1 MSLPKISIS
10 RPIFMTCVTIA
21 VVIVGW
27 ASFKSMSVDLY
38 PDVSIPVVTVQT
50 IYPGAGP
57 SEIETLVSRPI
68 EEEVSTIAGIKRL
81 TSKSLEGTSQVIVE
95 FNSSV
100 DVAYAEQQVRDKINI
115 AKAKLPTEVEDPVI
129 KRFDPADTPVLMVSL
144 TAKDL
149 GDAALFDI
157 ADQFIKPRLE
167 QVSNVGAIEILGG
180 REREIH
186 VILDRNKLR
195 SREISVSQ
203 VAGQIGASGENI
215 PSGKVEQGGRELVF
229 RGVGEFASVPEI
241 SDTLVNLYG
250 NEVPTRVAD
259 LGQVVDTLADEK
271 SRGFVN
277 GEKAL
282 FLQIYRQSGSN
293 TVKVVE
299 DVIKQIERIKPEL
312 SAMEGAPTVQLVT
325 NASTKIKDNLYDVYE
340 TIIIGIILT
349 VITVFF
355 FLGSARST
363 IITAFSLPVSLIG
376 AFMLMK
382 IAGFSINIVSMLALT
397 LAVGLLIDDAIVV
410 IENIYRRME
419 HGEDS
424 LTAAERGTTEIQMAV
439 MAITLVVIAVFVP
452 VGTMSGTIGQ
462 FLKQFGMTVVFSMI
476 ISWFVAM
483 TLIPMLTAYFGGEGH
498 GGAHKAV
505 KPASFYD
512 KTLGRLVKGFDRF
525 QTWLENIYEKLLK
538 VSLRFPL
545 TTIGLT
551 MVVFFLSIYTVTK
564 VPAAFISDDDSGE
577 FTVTLE
583 MQPGTSLDG
592 MNEVSTKVDKVLHDN
607 PEVNYTTMIV
617 GSIYGESNK
626 AQFYV
631 RMKDGKERGP
641 LSTEQFRDK
650 IRGQL
655 TSFADANPVVKKYDA
670 SGGMGTQPFIL
681 NIISADP
688 KDLETYGTKILEK
701 LKQDPRLKDVDTNFR
716 PGKPEMQVHLK
727 PGAAKQ
733 YGINTKTMGQELR
746 AQVEGFTPAKFREKG
761 REYEVRVRL
770 MPEQRDLEKTFNQVY
785 VPNVNRKLV
794 RLSDVASGDLE
805 SGPASIERQ
814 DRGRYIQ
821 ITAGLAPGVGLSD
834 VVNDVVA
841 MTKTGDTA
849 FPASVRYGFGGDAE
863 NMQELVG
870 STVLALGFAILFI
883 YLILASLY
891 ESFITPITIMV
902 ALPLALSGAFLALFL
917 ANEIMTIFAIFGFF
931 MLIGVA
937 GKNGILLVDYTRQ
950 LMAQGKARSEALVE
964 AGKVRLRPILMTSFA
979 LIAGVV
985 PVAIGMN
992 AASKTRTAMGVA
1004 IIGGIISSTILTLI
1018 VVPAVFTYVDR
1029 FRIWAN
1035 KLGSRFTSNHS
1046 SKEEVASQ
1054 PKAPAVAGTNENVGA
1069 EPRVDNPGVDLSRM
1083 TTSES

>member
-1 MSLPKISIS
+1 MSLPKLSIS
-10 RPIFMTCVTIA
+10 RPIFMTCVMIA
-21 VVIVGW
+21 VIVVGW
-27 ASFKSMSVDLY
+27 ASFKSMSVDMY

-68 EEEVSTIAGIKRL
+68 EEEISTIAGIKRM

-100 DVAYAEQQVRDKINI
+100 DVQWAEQQVRDKVNI
-115 AKAKLPTEVEDPVI
+115 ARAKLPTEAEDSVI

-144 TAKDL
+144 TAKGL

-157 ADQFIKPRLE
+157 ADQYVKPRIE

-203 VAGQIGASGENI
+203 VAAQIGASGENI
-215 PSGKVEQGGRELVF
+215 PSGKVEQGGKELVF
-229 RGVGEFASVPEI
+229 RGVGEFSSVPEI

-259 LGQVVDTLADEK
+259 LGKVVDTLADEK
-271 SRGFVN
+271 SRAYVN
-277 GEKAL
+277 GDKAL

-293 TVKVVE
+293 TVKVVD
-299 DVIKQIERIKPEL
+299 DVIKQIEKIKPEL
-312 SAMEGAPTVQLVT
+312 AGMDGAPQIQVVT
-325 NASTKIKDNLYDVYE
+325 NGSTKIKDNLYDVYE

-355 FLGSARST
+355 FLGSGRST
-363 IITAFSLPVSLIG
+363 LITAFSLPISLVG
-376 AFMLMK
+376 AFMIMK
-382 IAGFSINIVSMLALT
+382 LAGFSINIVSMLALT

-419 HGEDS
+419 GGEDS
-424 LTAAERGTTEIQMAV
+424 LTAAEKGTTEIQMAV
-439 MAITLVVIAVFVP
+439 MAITLVVVAVFVP

-483 TLIPMLTAYFGGEGH
+483 TVMPMLTAYFGGSGH
-498 GGAHKAV
+498 GGHGKDKH

-525 QTWLENIYEKLLK
+525 QTWLENIYAKLLR
-538 VSLRFPL
+538 VSLKYPL

-551 MVVFFLSIYTVTK
+551 LVVFFMSLYTATK
-564 VPAAFISDDDSGE
+564 VPAAFIPDDDSGE
-577 FTVTLE
+577 FSITLE

-592 MNEVSTKVDKVLHDN
+592 MYEVANKVDHILRGN
-607 PEVNYTTMIV
+607 PEVNYTTMVV
-617 GSIYGESNK
+617 GNAYGESNK
-626 AQFYV
+626 ASFYV
-631 RMKDGKERGP
+631 RMKDGKERGT
-641 LSTEQFRDK
+641 LTTEKYRDK
-650 IRGQL
+650 VRGQL
-655 TSFADANPVVKKYDA
+655 ADFKDANPVVKKYDA
-670 SGGMGTQPFIL
+670 SGGMGQQPFVF

-688 KDLETYGTKILEK
+688 KDLESSATKIIAA
-701 LKQDPRLKDVDTNFR
+701 LKADPRLKDVDTNFR
-716 PGKPEMQVHLK
+716 PGKPEMQVQLK
-727 PGAAKQ
+727 PGAAKS

-770 MPEQRDLEKTFNQVY
+770 MPEQRDLEKTFGQVF

-794 RLSDVASGDLE
+794 RLADVAEGKLE

-834 VVNDVVA
+834 VVSDVVA

-849 FPASVRYGFGGDAE
+849 FPSSVRYGFGGDAE
-863 NMQELVG
+863 NMQDLVG
-870 STVLALGFAILFI
+870 STILALGFAILFI

-891 ESFITPITIMV
+891 ESFITPVTIMV
-902 ALPLALSGAFLALFL
+902 AMPLALSGALLALFIVG
-917 ANEIMTIFAIFGFF
+917 ETMTMFAVFGFF

-950 LMAQGKARSEALVE
+950 LMAEGKSRTEALIE
-964 AGKVRLRPILMTSFA
+964 AGRVRLRPILMTSFA

-992 AASKTRTAMGVA
+992 AASKTRTSMGVA
-1004 IIGGIISSTILTLI
+1004 IIGGMIFSTVLTLI

-1029 FRIWAN
+1029 FRVWAN
-1035 KLGSRFTSNHS
+1035 NLGSRFTSHN
-1046 SKEEVASQ
+1046 KEKVEVVSEKE
-1054 PKAPAVAGTNENVGA
+1054 PVVVAEEHKSA
-1069 EPRVDNPGVDLSRM
+1069 GVDLAGM
-1083 TTSES
+1083 NPSES